1 MTGEGWVRFLTLEPI
16 TTGTAQLS
24 AVYRRSWE
32 DETENEQMFSMTFIV
47 T

>member
-24 AVYRRSWE
+24 AAYRRSWE